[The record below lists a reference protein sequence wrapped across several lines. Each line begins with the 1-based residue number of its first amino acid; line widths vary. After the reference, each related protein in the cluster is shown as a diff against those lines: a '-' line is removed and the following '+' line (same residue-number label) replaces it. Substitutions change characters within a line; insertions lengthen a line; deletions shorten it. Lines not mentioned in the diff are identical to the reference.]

1 MKATFDEPIAKMHD
15 LDCEVREGCLEEVT
29 YEPKNERCV
38 GVNKRATGR
47 GKGFQAE
54 QAA

>member
-1 MKATFDEPIAKMHD
+1 MHD
-15 LDCEVREGCLEEVT
+15 LDREVREGCLEEVPD
-29 YEPKNERCV
+29 EPKAEGCV
-38 GVNKRATGR
+38 GVNQEAIGR